1 MALTAPPY
9 VLGAAIS
16 VAVAWSSDR
25 FAERGYHIS
34 VPMLV
39 AAIGFAISVGTLN
52 IPARYFASFLYASG
66 CFAANSMVYSWG
78 AAVLNQTPEKRA
90 CATAII
96 NLLAQLGNVWSPYFF
111 PDTDKPRYVMAMCLM
126 MGFSMISIACA
137 FFMKVILRR
146 ANEKLVRDADPAGDR
161 PILYPL

>member
-9 VLGAAIS
+9 VLGAAVS

-34 VPMLV
+34 VPMFV
-39 AAIGFAISVGTLN
+39 ATIGFAISVGTLN
-52 IPARYFASFLYASG
+52 IPARYFSSFMYASG
-66 CFAANSMVYSWG
+66 CFAANSMVYSWS
-78 AAVLNQTPEKRA
+78 ATVLNQTPEKRA

-111 PDTDKPRYVMAMCLM
+111 PDSDKPRYVMAMCLM
-126 MGFSMISIACA
+126 MGFTMISIASA
-137 FFMKVILRR
+137 FSMKAILKRENGR
-146 ANEKLVRDADPAGDR
+146 LLREAGPAGEK
-161 PILYPL
+161 PVLYPL

>member
-1 MALTAPPY
+1 MALTTPPY
-9 VLGAAIS
+9 IVGAVVS

-34 VPMLV
+34 VPMFV
-39 AAIGFAISVGTLN
+39 AAIGFTISVGTLS

-111 PDTDKPRYVMAMCLM
+111 PDSEEPRYVMAMCLM
-126 MGFSMISIACA
+126 MGFSMISIVSALS
-137 FFMKVILRR
+137 MKVILKK
-146 ANEKLVRDADPAGDR
+146 ANEELLRGADPEGDK
-161 PILYPL
+161 PVLYPL